1 MQNIEN
7 QLIKLYKKY
16 RKLADEEIRVKGIR
30 NSEKHWFYQGRAEAM
45 WEVIGIIRGEQIN
58 ED

>member
-1 MQNIEN
+1 MLNIEN

-16 RKLADEEIRVKGIR
+16 RKLADEELGYRGIR
-30 NSEKHWFYQGRAEAM
+30 NNEKHWFYQGRAEAM
-45 WEVIGIIRGEQIN
+45 WEVIDIIRGEQIN

>member
-16 RKLADEEIRVKGIR
+16 RKLADEEIKNKGIR

-45 WEVIGIIRGEQIN
+45 WEVIGIIRGEQAN

>member
-1 MQNIEN
+1 MKNIEK

-16 RKLADEEIRVKGIR
+16 RNLADEEIGTKGIR
-30 NSEKHWFYQGRAEAM
+30 NNEKHWFYQGRAEAM
-45 WEVIGIIRGEQIN
+45 WEVIDIIRREQVN